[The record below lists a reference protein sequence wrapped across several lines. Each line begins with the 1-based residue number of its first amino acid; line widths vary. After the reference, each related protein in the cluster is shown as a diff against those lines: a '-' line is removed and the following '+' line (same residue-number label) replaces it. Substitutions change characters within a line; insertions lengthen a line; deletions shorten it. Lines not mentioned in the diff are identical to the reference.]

1 MLGRQGQGNNTTF
14 RAQDASYSHE
24 NRRTHVGGSGGGGGG
39 GAQRDE
45 SYSLLLELSSQ
56 EPTMQACFKI
66 IESTCLARGIDL
78 EIAGSPPSEE
88 FRKFISR

>member
-1 MLGRQGQGNNTTF
+1 MNF

-24 NRRTHVGGSGGGGGG
+24 NRRTHVGASGGGGG